1 MRVPVEA
8 VCDDMQAV
16 SRIDA
21 LSEVVF
27 GSRAPRHEQSAT
39 EVAAEASDAAR
50 HAARAAIVA
59 ADAAIAAATAAVR
72 LIDEHEGKTIVL
84 APHAHRALPG
94 GEGSKVIHLPPA
106 SELAVRPVPS
116 VGSRS
121 PRSRSLRALAVGLI
135 VVGAL
140 LLADAVV
147 TLVWQEP
154 ISALYTSLR
163 QDSLSSALRRE
174 EKERPTRAEQQAL
187 TQLGVQQA
195 RIAYLASALQH
206 HARQGSPVARIRI
219 PRIGASFVVVNGT
232 SESALQSG
240 PGIFPNTAFP
250 GGGATT
256 AIAGH
261 RTTYLAPFRHIDALH
276 PGDRIELEMPY
287 ANFTYVVTGSRVV
300 APTDV
305 RDAVANVGYP
315 RLVLS
320 ACTPLFSAAKRLL
333 VFARLTATAAK
344 GTGVPPSAV
353 ASRRA

>member
-1 MRVPVEA
+1 VARWLA
-8 VCDDMQAV
+8 VCDDMDAV

-21 LSEVVF
+21 LSEVVL
-27 GSRAPRHEQSAT
+27 GSRARGHERSPT
-39 EVAAEASDAAR
+39 DVAAEASDAAVQ
-50 HAARAAIVA
+50 AARAAIVA
-59 ADAAIAAATAAVR
+59 ADAAIVAANAAVR
-72 LIDEHEGKTIVL
+72 LIDEQEGKTIVL
-84 APHAHRALPG
+84 APHASRALPEAG
-94 GEGSKVIHLPPA
+94 GSKVIHLPPA
-106 SELAVRPVPS
+106 SDLAVRPAPPVELPS
-116 VGSRS
+116 R
-121 PRSRSLRALAVGLI
+121 RSRPMRVLAVALI

-163 QDSLSSALRRE
+163 QSSLSSALRRE
-174 EKERPTRAEQQAL
+174 ERARPTRAEQQAL
-187 TQLGVQQA
+187 TQLQVQRA
-195 RIAYLASALQH
+195 RIAYLATALQH
-206 HARQGSPVARIRI
+206 RAGQGSPVARIRI

-232 SESALQSG
+232 SESALRSG
-240 PGIFPNTAFP
+240 PGIYPSTAFP

-261 RTTYLAPFRHIDALH
+261 RTTYLAPFRHIDALR
-276 PGDRIELEMPY
+276 PGDQIKLEMPY
-287 ANFTYVVTGSRVV
+287 ADFTYSVTGIRVV

-305 RDAVANVGYP
+305 RDAVADVGYP

-333 VFARLTATAAK
+333 VFARLTATVAK
-344 GTGVPPSAV
+344 GTGVSPAAV

>member
-1 MRVPVEA
+1 MK
-8 VCDDMQAV
+8 AV

-21 LSEVVF
+21 LSEVVL
-27 GSRAPRHEQSAT
+27 GSRARGHERSPT
-39 EVAAEASDAAR
+39 DVAAEASDAAVQ
-50 HAARAAIVA
+50 AARAAIVA
-59 ADAAIAAATAAVR
+59 ADAAIAAANAAVR
-72 LIDEHEGKTIVL
+72 LIDEQEGKTIVL
-84 APHAHRALPG
+84 APRASRALPEA
-94 GEGSKVIHLPPA
+94 EGSKMIHLPPA
-106 SELAVRPVPS
+106 TDIAVRPAPS
-116 VGSRS
+116 LGAPSPRSRL

-174 EKERPTRAEQQAL
+174 ERERPTRAEQQAL
-187 TQLGVQQA
+187 TQLRVQRA

-219 PRIGASFVVVNGT
+219 PRVGASFVVVNGT
-232 SESALQSG
+232 SDSALQSG
-240 PGIFPNTAFP
+240 PGIYPSTAFP

-261 RTTYLAPFRHIDALH
+261 RTTYLAPFRHIDALR
-276 PGDRIELEMPY
+276 PGDLIKLEMPY
-287 ANFTYVVTGSRVV
+287 ADFTYTVTASRVV

-305 RDAVANVGYP
+305 HDAVANVGYP

-320 ACTPLFSAAKRLL
+320 ACTPLFSAAKRIL

-344 GTGVPPSAV
+344 GTALSQPAV